1 MSNQIEFRHLRYFQ
15 VVAEELH
22 FRKASERL
30 FITQPGLSRQ
40 IKQLEEELGVRLFIR
55 SKRQVELTEAGKY
68 LYDESSNLLSQLEAV
83 KRSIR
88 LIDKGEEGELNI
100 GFVGSAMQQ
109 AIPDLLLK
117 LKNQFP
123 KIHTSLHEMSNKD
136 QLFAIAHNQLDI
148 GFIRAK
154 DAPEGIACRQIFK
167 DNFSLVLPKNHPA
180 NQASF
185 TDLSNFAQE
194 NFILFSSDYSRTYY
208 NKVMSIFDD
217 HGFSPKISHRSVHA
231 NTIFRLVENGLGI
244 AIVPTSLKDGFD
256 LDIKFIELTNVK
268 QTTYLSLIWKEGKEN
283 RLIKK
288 FVSLLLVSD

>member
-1 MSNQIEFRHLRYFQ
+1 MGNQIEFRHLRYFK

-22 FRKASERL
+22 FRKASEKL

-40 IKQLEEELGVRLFIR
+40 IKQLEEELGVLLFIR

-68 LYDESSNLLSQLEAV
+68 LYDESRNLLNQLEGV
-83 KRSIR
+83 KRSIQ
-88 LIDKGEEGELNI
+88 LIDKGEEGELRI

-109 AIPDLLLK
+109 AIPGLLLK
-117 LKNQFP
+117 LKNHFP
-123 KIHTSLHEMSNKD
+123 KIHTSLQEMSNKD
-136 QLFAIAHNQLDI
+136 QIFGIEHNQLDI

-154 DAPEGIACRQIFK
+154 DAPEGISSQQIFK
-167 DNFSLVLPKNHPA
+167 DNFSLVLPKGHPA
-180 NQASF
+180 TQESF
-185 TDLSNFAQE
+185 TDLSEFSE
-194 NFILFSSDYSRTYY
+194 ESFILFSSDYSRTYY
-208 NKVMSIFDD
+208 NKIMSIFDD

-244 AIVPTSLKDGFD
+244 AIVPTSLKHGFE
-256 LDIKFIELTNVK
+256 LDIKFIELKNVK

-288 FVSLLLVSD
+288 FTSLLDH